1 MREVMCARPD
11 NEAECK
17 RLTDECCRLRELKEQ
32 LKMKLSDV
40 ECNRSHMETEIF
52 KLKAQL
58 DIVYLIFG
66 KD

>member
-1 MREVMCARPD
+1 MDSVQCARPD
-11 NEAECK
+11 WEAECK
-17 RLTDECCRLRELKEQ
+17 RLTDENQRLRDFNEQ

-40 ECNRSHMETEIF
+40 ECKRSHMESEIF
-52 KLKAQL
+52 KLRAQL